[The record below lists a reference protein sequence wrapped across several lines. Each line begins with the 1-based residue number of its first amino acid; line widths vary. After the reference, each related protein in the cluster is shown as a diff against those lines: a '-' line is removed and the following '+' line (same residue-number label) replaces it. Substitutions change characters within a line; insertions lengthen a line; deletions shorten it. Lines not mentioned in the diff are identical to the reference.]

1 MGKIRLVVTGML
13 VAGGLAFAGPVL
25 AQEEAAAPR
34 AWGTVHGGLM
44 VIADYPGEPWIDLGG
59 GSEVVWPNGVGFS
72 MDVSILTSIEHS
84 DLAMLASPALIYEFP
99 SEGKLRPYLRGG
111 VTLYNFFIPG
121 WFDVGGGVNY
131 WLSERLGLK
140 GEVRHHLLLE
150 EPTSGLTSFRAGFVL
165 RFK

>member
-1 MGKIRLVVTGML
+1 
-13 VAGGLAFAGPVL
+13 
-25 AQEEAAAPR
+25 
-34 AWGTVHGGLM
+34 
-44 VIADYPGEPWIDLGG
+44 
-59 GSEVVWPNGVGFS
+59 

-150 EPTSGLTSFRAGFVL
+150 EPTSGLTSFRAGLVL